1 MAFEY
6 LNIAL
11 LESDIIADDKKSNLD
26 ALCSSSMPYC
36 DAVDIVVAP
45 ELFTTGFI
53 NDKDKAFAASE
64 RNTETTMNYL
74 HSLSEQLNSALCGSF
89 LAHTASKIYN
99 RAFFIE
105 PSGDEV
111 FYDKRHLFSMG
122 GESNIITAGTNFA
135 PVVRFRGWNIK
146 FMICYDLRFPVFCRN
161 KRNEYDLMIVVA
173 NWPEA
178 RQKAWLRLL
187 SARAIENCCYVCGVN
202 RRGVDAQGNSYGAGS
217 SVVID
222 YKGDIIAQT
231 SETAS
236 ICTASI
242 SKEKLDNFR
251 LKFPV
256 WNDADDFVIKYFMP
270 L

>member
-1 MAFEY
+1 MALEY

-11 LESDIIADDKKSNLD
+11 LESDIKTDDKESNLN
-26 ALCSSSMPYC
+26 AFCSATNPYR
-36 DAVDIVVAP
+36 DAVDIAVVP

-53 NDKDKAFAASE
+53 SDKEKAFAASE
-64 RNTETTMNYL
+64 RNTESTITTL
-74 HSLSEQLNSALCGSF
+74 HSLAKQLNSAFCGSF

-122 GESNIITAGTNFA
+122 GESNVFTAGNGAA

-146 FMICYDLRFPVFCRN
+146 FIICYDLRFPVFCRN
-161 KRNEYDLMIVVA
+161 QRNEYDVLIVVA

-217 SVVID
+217 SVIID

-231 SETAS
+231 SQSAS
-236 ICTASI
+236 ICAATL
-242 SKEKLDNFR
+242 SKGKLDNFR
-251 LKFPV
+251 GKFPV
-256 WNDADDFVIKYFMP
+256 WNDADDFIIK
-270 L
+270 

>member
-1 MAFEY
+1 MALEY

-11 LESDIIADDKKSNLD
+11 LESDIKTDDKESNLN
-26 ALCSSSMPYC
+26 AFCSATNPYR
-36 DAVDIVVAP
+36 DAVDIAVVP

-53 NDKDKAFAASE
+53 SDKEKAFAASE
-64 RNTETTMNYL
+64 RNTESTITTL
-74 HSLSEQLNSALCGSF
+74 HSLAKQHNSALCGSF

-122 GESNIITAGTNFA
+122 GESNVFTAGNGAA

-146 FMICYDLRFPVFCRN
+146 FIIGYDLR
-161 KRNEYDLMIVVA
+161 VVA

-187 SARAIENCCYVCGVN
+187 TARAIENCCYVCGVN

-217 SVVID
+217 SVIID
-222 YKGDIIAQT
+222 YKGDILAQT
-231 SETAS
+231 SQSAS
-236 ICTASI
+236 ICAAAL
-242 SKEKLDNFR
+242 SKGKLDNFR
-251 LKFPV
+251 GKFPV
-256 WNDADDFVIKYFMP
+256 WNDADDFIIK
-270 L
+270 